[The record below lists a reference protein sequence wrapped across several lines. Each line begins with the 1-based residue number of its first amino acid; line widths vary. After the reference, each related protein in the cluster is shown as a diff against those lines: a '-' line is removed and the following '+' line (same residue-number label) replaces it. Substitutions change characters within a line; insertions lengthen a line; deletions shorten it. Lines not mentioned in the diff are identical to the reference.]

1 MSRVTSLVAAALLTA
16 VAASAQQPG
25 PPPRVVPRGG
35 VEQPAPTPR
44 VIQRG
49 GVEPPVQLRFQD
61 GLVTLRAQNAP
72 IRTILVEWARLGGT
86 TIVNGDYLP
95 GPPLTLELTG
105 VPERQA
111 LDVVLRT
118 AAGYMLAPRRA
129 GATGVSAFDRIV
141 ILPTSVAPPP
151 AAAAA
156 RPAPAAIRSPVI
168 ARARAPVPV
177 PDATLVDAP
186 EVELPDDGIPPSDQA
201 ATPGPPQP
209 RVLPGRLV
217 RPPVVVPGGAPELVP
232 EQEEPEVAEADSEPA
247 TASNPFG
254 IPAGSSTR
262 PGVIAPAPKPQPANR
277 VQ

>member
-1 MSRVTSLVAAALLTA
+1 VA
-16 VAASAQQPG
+16 
-25 PPPRVVPRGG
+25 PRGAA
-35 VEQPAPTPR
+35 EQ
-44 VIQRG
+44 
-49 GVEPPVQLRFQD
+49 PVQLRFQD
-61 GLVTLRAQNAP
+61 GRVTLRAQNAP

-118 AAGYMLAPRRA
+118 AAGYMLAPRRP

-141 ILPTSVAPPP
+141 ILPTSVAPRNPPPP
-151 AAAAA
+151 AAAA
-156 RPAPAAIRSPVI
+156 RPSPAANRPGVI
-168 ARARAPVPV
+168 ARPPAPVPV
-177 PDATLVDAP
+177 PDATLVDAAP
-186 EVELPDDGIPPSDQA
+186 DVDPPDDGTPPSDQA

-209 RVLPGRLV
+209 RVLPRQIV
-217 RPPVVVPGGAPELVP
+217 RPGVIVPGGAPELVP
-232 EQEEPEVAEADSEPA
+232 EQEEPDVAETDGGEPA
-247 TASNPFG
+247 TANNPFG

-262 PGVIAPAPKPQPANR
+262 PGVIAPAPKPQPNQPQPANR

>member
-1 MSRVTSLVAAALLTA
+1 MSRVTSVVAAALLTA
-16 VAASAQQPG
+16 VAASAQQP
-25 PPPRVVPRGG
+25 
-35 VEQPAPTPR
+35 APTPR
-44 VIQRG
+44 VLPRG

-156 RPAPAAIRSPVI
+156 RPAPAAIRPPVI
-168 ARARAPVPV
+168 ARPRAPVPV

-186 EVELPDDGIPPSDQA
+186 EVEPDDGIPPSDQA